1 MESASIAQV
10 FRDGFWNSRG
20 FETIWESYYNYF
32 HVHDLINQAY
42 LNQEIVIS
50 LLIYRREN
58 KK

>member
-1 MESASIAQV
+1 MESASIAEV

-20 FETIWESYYNYF
+20 FETWESYYNYF